1 MYIHDC
7 HYSSD
12 FSASIQSLDRSDML
26 RSTEA
31 FNHILQAV
39 TRIPVVGAHYTTY
52 NDMIANHVDPNL
64 HTFHLLLDGTLAEGS
79 VKNTKKAAY
88 FLWRS
93 LMKEWPRV
101 KPEIE
106 LINKFIRC
114 CLVCSDQERAFVF
127 LAALEDCS
135 VEPNF
140 DTFSLLFKV
149 YTCTCSY
156 IHHYRNYNILSARRR
171 KTQHTA
177 TNSRHQ
183 QREDGCSGVM
193 YITFSFAMLYMYT
206 VRLHV

>member
-1 MYIHDC
+1 MLAALASEYVHDC
-7 HYSSD
+7 HD
-12 FSASIQSLDRSDML
+12 FFASIQSLDRSDML

-149 YTCTCSY
+149 YTCTCIVIY
-156 IHHYRNYNILSARRR
+156 TITETTIFCRLGAVKLSTLRP
-171 KTQHTA
+171 TLD
-177 TNSRHQ
+177 TNNVKMVAVGS
-183 QREDGCSGVM
+183 CISLSV
-193 YITFSFAMLYMYT
+193 LPCYT
-206 VRLHV
+206 CTL